1 MRCGKPIKD
10 EYKEYCSDCAKRTS
24 HITQGRSLWLHKEPV
39 STAIYKFK
47 YNNKRSW
54 GELFAAE
61 MAQAYKDQV
70 IKWGIEEI
78 IPIPLH
84 KSRKRKRGYNQAEI
98 IAKKLPLNY
107 NEYGKIGIIGS
118 IPKPDGNGRIV
129 IATGGTSDMPVAE
142 EAAVT
147 SESLGNETVRLYDV
161 GVSGLHRLLSHMDE
175 IMSAQVI
182 IAIAGMEGALAS
194 VIGGLSDCP
203 VIAVPTSVGY
213 GANFGGLSALLSML
227 NSCSSGVGVV
237 NIDNGFG
244 AAYLA
249 STINH
254 LKGGNEK

>member
-98 IAKKLPLNY
+98 IAKCLSEKTGVSLVSDALFRVKKTTAQKKLDRQ
-107 NEYGKIGIIGS
+107 ERM
-118 IPKPDGNGRIV
+118 GNLRD
-129 IATGGTSDMPVAE
+129 AFALSERWKPVAVWRTDIPNLFGSSYFGNRSKSCCGKTFGTKSYK
-142 EAAVT
+142 ANRAYGTT
-147 SESLGNETVRLYDV
+147 S
-161 GVSGLHRLLSHMDE
+161 
-175 IMSAQVI
+175 
-182 IAIAGMEGALAS
+182 
-194 VIGGLSDCP
+194 
-203 VIAVPTSVGY
+203 
-213 GANFGGLSALLSML
+213 
-227 NSCSSGVGVV
+227 
-237 NIDNGFG
+237 
-244 AAYLA
+244 
-249 STINH
+249 
-254 LKGGNEK
+254 

>member
-98 IAKKLPLNY
+98 IAKCL
-107 NEYGKIGIIGS
+107 
-118 IPKPDGNGRIV
+118 
-129 IATGGTSDMPVAE
+129 
-142 EAAVT
+142 
-147 SESLGNETVRLYDV
+147 SEKT
-161 GVSGLHRLLSHMDE
+161 GVSLVSDALFRVKKTT
-175 IMSAQVI
+175 AQKKLDRQERMGNLRETCGEC
-182 IAIAGMEGALAS
+182 ASDRRYLYNGSDSRAGSKNIKKGRGAKCVLF
-194 VIGGLSDCP
+194 DYKHW
-203 VIAVPTSVGY
+203 TRY
-213 GANFGGLSALLSML
+213 L
-227 NSCSSGVGVV
+227 N
-237 NIDNGFG
+237 I
-244 AAYLA
+244 
-249 STINH
+249 
-254 LKGGNEK
+254 

>member
-84 KSRKRKRGYNQAEI
+84 KSRKRKRGYSKMFVGKDRSVSSVRCFVSSEKNDGAEKVGQAGTNGKSKGCICFVRKMETCGECASDRRYLYNGSDSRAGSKNI
-98 IAKKLPLNY
+98 KKGRGAKCVLFDYKHWTRYLN
-107 NEYGKIGIIGS
+107 I
-118 IPKPDGNGRIV
+118 
-129 IATGGTSDMPVAE
+129 
-142 EAAVT
+142 
-147 SESLGNETVRLYDV
+147 
-161 GVSGLHRLLSHMDE
+161 
-175 IMSAQVI
+175 
-182 IAIAGMEGALAS
+182 
-194 VIGGLSDCP
+194 
-203 VIAVPTSVGY
+203 
-213 GANFGGLSALLSML
+213 
-227 NSCSSGVGVV
+227 
-237 NIDNGFG
+237 
-244 AAYLA
+244 
-249 STINH
+249 
-254 LKGGNEK
+254 

>member
-98 IAKKLPLNY
+98 IAKCL
-107 NEYGKIGIIGS
+107 
-118 IPKPDGNGRIV
+118 
-129 IATGGTSDMPVAE
+129 
-142 EAAVT
+142 
-147 SESLGNETVRLYDV
+147 SEKT
-161 GVSGLHRLLSHMDE
+161 GVSLVSDALFRVKKTT
-175 IMSAQVI
+175 AQKKLDRQGTNGKSKGCICFVRKMETCGEC
-182 IAIAGMEGALAS
+182 ASDRRYLYNGSDSRAGSKNIKKGRGAKCVLF
-194 VIGGLSDCP
+194 DYKHW
-203 VIAVPTSVGY
+203 TRY
-213 GANFGGLSALLSML
+213 L
-227 NSCSSGVGVV
+227 N
-237 NIDNGFG
+237 I
-244 AAYLA
+244 
-249 STINH
+249 
-254 LKGGNEK
+254 

>member
-47 YNNKRSW
+47 YNNMRSW

-98 IAKKLPLNY
+98 IAKCLSEKTGVSLVSDALFRVKKTTAQKKLDRQ
-107 NEYGKIGIIGS
+107 ERM
-118 IPKPDGNGRIV
+118 GNLRD
-129 IATGGTSDMPVAE
+129 AFALSERWKPVANVLLIDDIYTTGATVE
-142 EAAVT
+142 QAAKI
-147 SESLGNETVRLYDV
+147 LKKAG
-161 GVSGLHRLLSHMDE
+161 
-175 IMSAQVI
+175 AQNVYFLTI
-182 IAIAGMEGALAS
+182 S
-194 VIGGLSDCP
+194 IGQG
-203 VIAVPTSVGY
+203 I
-213 GANFGGLSALLSML
+213 
-227 NSCSSGVGVV
+227 
-237 NIDNGFG
+237 
-244 AAYLA
+244 
-249 STINH
+249 
-254 LKGGNEK
+254 

>member
-98 IAKKLPLNY
+98 IAKCLSEKTGVSLVSDALFRVKKTTAQKKLDRQERMGNLRDAFALSERWKPVANVLL
-107 NEYGKIGIIGS
+107 IGS
-118 IPKPDGNGRIV
+118 DSRAGSKNIKKGR
-129 IATGGTSDMPVAE
+129 
-142 EAAVT
+142 
-147 SESLGNETVRLYDV
+147 
-161 GVSGLHRLLSHMDE
+161 
-175 IMSAQVI
+175 
-182 IAIAGMEGALAS
+182 GAKCVLF
-194 VIGGLSDCP
+194 DYKHW
-203 VIAVPTSVGY
+203 TRY
-213 GANFGGLSALLSML
+213 L
-227 NSCSSGVGVV
+227 N
-237 NIDNGFG
+237 I
-244 AAYLA
+244 
-249 STINH
+249 
-254 LKGGNEK
+254 

>member
-98 IAKKLPLNY
+98 IAKCLVGKDRSVSSVRCFVSSEKKRRRRKKLDRQ
-107 NEYGKIGIIGS
+107 ERM
-118 IPKPDGNGRIV
+118 GNLRD
-129 IATGGTSDMPVAE
+129 AFALSERWKPVANVLLIDDIYTTGATVE
-142 EAAVT
+142 QAAKILKKAEAQNVYFLT
-147 SESLGNETVRLYDV
+147 IS
-161 GVSGLHRLLSHMDE
+161 
-175 IMSAQVI
+175 
-182 IAIAGMEGALAS
+182 
-194 VIGGLSDCP
+194 IGQG
-203 VIAVPTSVGY
+203 I
-213 GANFGGLSALLSML
+213 
-227 NSCSSGVGVV
+227 
-237 NIDNGFG
+237 
-244 AAYLA
+244 
-249 STINH
+249 
-254 LKGGNEK
+254 

>member
-98 IAKKLPLNY
+98 IAKCLSEKTGTNGKSKGCICFVRKMETCGECASDRRYLYNGSDSRAGSKNIKKGRGAKCVLFDYKHWTRYLN
-107 NEYGKIGIIGS
+107 I
-118 IPKPDGNGRIV
+118 
-129 IATGGTSDMPVAE
+129 
-142 EAAVT
+142 
-147 SESLGNETVRLYDV
+147 
-161 GVSGLHRLLSHMDE
+161 
-175 IMSAQVI
+175 
-182 IAIAGMEGALAS
+182 
-194 VIGGLSDCP
+194 
-203 VIAVPTSVGY
+203 
-213 GANFGGLSALLSML
+213 
-227 NSCSSGVGVV
+227 
-237 NIDNGFG
+237 
-244 AAYLA
+244 
-249 STINH
+249 
-254 LKGGNEK
+254 